1 MEDFN
6 MLMHQSVRDGG
17 LRNPYSCTWRCCA
30 SQHKHLASILH
41 LPRCDGSWL
50 LSFTSPHASTWHQ
63 FCASIHQ
70 YINPSIQKLCSSH
83 FSIASPLHTLAY
95 HTWVSHTH
103 LSMILRTVKKMH
115 NGHSGASL
123 LSIAFAISLLSH
135 VVITS
140 RLRHFCL
147 RPLLDS
153 RPGCKSGWWAGPPR
167 PSPLQIAFVC
177 NEPRCSMSKTHNC
190 VC

>member
-1 MEDFN
+1 MYVHSISNGYACFVDSFFWTECVSICLTCDSQVAILLQDDASRMEDFN

-17 LRNPYSCTWRCCA
+17 LCNPYSCTWRCCA

-103 LSMILRTVKKMH
+103 LSMILRTVKKCIMGTV
-115 NGHSGASL
+115 GH
-123 LSIAFAISLLSH
+123 
-135 VVITS
+135 
-140 RLRHFCL
+140 
-147 RPLLDS
+147 P
-153 RPGCKSGWWAGPPR
+153 
-167 PSPLQIAFVC
+167 
-177 NEPRCSMSKTHNC
+177 
-190 VC
+190 